1 MLNGV
6 FINVQSLTA
15 MAASFAYP
23 FLCISA
29 LIWYPISGV
38 IHDIKR
44 FETPMQKLEKIIEA
58 LLGGIKT
65 PKTYVFGVLF
75 ICSYRRDIM
84 VSD

>member
-1 MLNGV
+1 
-6 FINVQSLTA
+6 
-15 MAASFAYP
+15 
-23 FLCISA
+23 
-29 LIWYPISGV
+29 
-38 IHDIKR
+38 
-44 FETPMQKLEKIIEA
+44 MQKNEEIIAA